1 MQETFRWSALS
12 EPELAWTDE
21 NVHLLYGYE
30 MSHSYSV
37 SAVSSCQQPSSA
49 LKVTNTTLR
58 WTFSWLKDHDL
69 CIYKYSTVF
78 DSSAVWFYFRL
89 FSLWLA
95 SSGQQRMQTFL
106 KRRTRGFN
114 TKRLRAWK
122 RDEKKEGWRDVA
134 ANSCPPP
141 LPQKPAAHFGQWF
154 SKIDFR
160 EKGRKR
166 VETLEAA
173 AWRWRKPL
181 HLVELLIC
189 GVETGL
195 LVAVDWP
202 LERQTQLYH
211 KALPTLRI

>member
-12 EPELAWTDE
+12 EPDE

-49 LKVTNTTLR
+49 LKVTNITLT

-89 FSLWLA
+89 FSLWSA
-95 SSGQQRMQTFL
+95 SSGLQWMQTFL

-114 TKRLRAWK
+114 TKRLRG
-122 RDEKKEGWRDVA
+122 E
-134 ANSCPPP
+134 
-141 LPQKPAAHFGQWF
+141 
-154 SKIDFR
+154 R
-160 EKGRKR
+160 EHEREMKRKR
-166 VETLEAA
+166 GGETSLPILVLLLSP
-173 AWRWRKPL
+173 KNQPL
-181 HLVELLIC
+181 IL
-189 GVETGL
+189 
-195 LVAVDWP
+195 ASDSA
-202 LERQTQLYH
+202 
-211 KALPTLRI
+211 K